1 MDGLESLRSN
11 VTIVFTDRP
20 VGFVQG
26 PDPGGLAGSVA
37 SKTAFKLKYKILPL
51 FLKNFKYDPFRLRH
65 TKNGN
70 DSHTILSGGGGEG
83 DEFFGV
89 PGKRKF

>member
-1 MDGLESLRSN
+1 MDGLESLRSI

-37 SKTAFKLKYKILPL
+37 SKTAFRELKYKILPL
-51 FLKNFKYDPFRLRH
+51 F
-65 TKNGN
+65 
-70 DSHTILSGGGGEG
+70 
-83 DEFFGV
+83 
-89 PGKRKF
+89 KFLNMIHFVYGIQRMAMTLTQF